1 MPDRNKAKEL
11 AKSFTDIRDRDVE
24 ARAGYDPRFDKRT
37 KPITKDD
44 VLAAAEILKSIKGD
58 PISKKTF
65 NSKKKDTSPVRYSAN
80 GYTSYGAYT
89 NILLEPGLKELKEFI
104 DETVKKCHEQ
114 TRLQGD
120 VRLESSWFSI
130 MRKYTYHEEHH
141 HMPSVWSGVY
151 YVQADNDHPGLTF
164 VNRDQKQHWPRTGIT
179 QLTESNSPEVT
190 SPAETGNVIIFPSH
204 VLHKVHQQMTDK
216 ERDMISFNYGI

>member
-1 MPDRNKAKEL
+1 
-11 AKSFTDIRDRDVE
+11 
-24 ARAGYDPRFDKRT
+24 
-37 KPITKDD
+37 
-44 VLAAAEILKSIKGD
+44 
-58 PISKKTF
+58 
-65 NSKKKDTSPVRYSAN
+65 
-80 GYTSYGAYT
+80 
-89 NILLEPGLKELKEFI
+89 
-104 DETVKKCHEQ
+104 
-114 TRLQGD
+114 
-120 VRLESSWFSI
+120 

-204 VLHKVHQQMTDK
+204 VLHKVHQQMVDK
-216 ERDMISFNYGI
+216 ERVMVSFNYGI

>member
-1 MPDRNKAKEL
+1 MIDTQLIFPFQVFRARFEESQEL
-11 AKSFTDIRDRDVE
+11 QK
-24 ARAGYDPRFDKRT
+24 
-37 KPITKDD
+37 
-44 VLAAAEILKSIKGD
+44 ILVPMFQD
-58 PISKKTF
+58 ME
-65 NSKKKDTSPVRYSAN
+65 KKDTSPVRYSAN

-89 NILLEPGLKELKEFI
+89 NIHIEHGLKELKEFI

-120 VRLESSWFSI
+120 IRLESSWFSI

-216 ERDMISFNYGI
+216 ERHMISFNYGI